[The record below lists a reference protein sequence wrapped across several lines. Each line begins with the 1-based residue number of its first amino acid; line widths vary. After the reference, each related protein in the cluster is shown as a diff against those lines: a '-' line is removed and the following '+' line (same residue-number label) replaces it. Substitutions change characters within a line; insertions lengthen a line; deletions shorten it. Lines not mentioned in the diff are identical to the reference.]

1 MSAIAVTCRRT
12 LGRARSLYAT
22 ALAVGGFL
30 AVAGATFAF
39 IFASADGG
47 RLPLAAVW
55 ALSVSPALPALVAFL
70 AMDAWSDERH
80 SGRIDMLLTVAVRE
94 RDYVAGKFLGVW
106 AMSMAAVVLFAVSSV
121 ACLWGFAPSAF
132 AGSGLAGFLLAL
144 FALAVQ
150 GALWCAA
157 SVALS
162 AMCRHAAAAA
172 FASVVF
178 TIALP
183 RGIWAGLMA
192 WSSEGRPA
200 FGEMPLDAFVV
211 DVASGLVPVGTCA
224 VYLLLAGVLL
234 FVAAKVVA
242 SLRLVG
248 RGAKSLRVS
257 TGVAV
262 LLALALA
269 ALGARLALRLDATL
283 DLSSAGAPSAF
294 SPRTRSILAES
305 SGDITATCFL
315 PRSDAR
321 FREAARMLRA
331 LKRASAETGGARFTI
346 RFVDPRWDLGVAER
360 LVRRGVAV
368 ESLVFEK
375 GRRMVVLPIADGI
388 SERVCAATVRRLTSP
403 PPRRSIYWTIGH
415 GESGFDAYDAFGMSD
430 IARDLSREGYVH
442 APIDLA
448 SAKQVPG
455 DCALILV
462 AGARDDLS
470 RAELGLIDSYLRGG
484 GRLLVLTSVARDG
497 GLSSLLSAW
506 GIRPLEAQPVVGAK
520 TISGTDVVVSGF
532 ADHAVSAALKGS
544 RIVLERPVSFVPS
557 AAAAAGAEGAD
568 RIEFSPIARV
578 GATALAAAVERGA
591 GAGADLAIRPTRIVA
606 VGDAGFVLNGQLEAR
621 ANANRDFFLNCVAY
635 LAGTDAPGSGGAEAG
650 VLRAGMDR
658 TARIRHA
665 LVSSAA
671 LPGAVFLL
679 LAAATWRRRRR
690 A

>member
-1 MSAIAVTCRRT
+1 MS
-12 LGRARSLYAT
+12 
-22 ALAVGGFL
+22 
-30 AVAGATFAF
+30 
-39 IFASADGG
+39 
-47 RLPLAAVW
+47 AVW
-55 ALSVSPALPALVAFL
+55 ALSVSPVLPALAAFL

-94 RDYVAGKFLGVW
+94 RDYVIGKFLGVW
-106 AMSMAAVVLFAVSSV
+106 AITMVAVVLFALSSV
-121 ACLWGFAPSAF
+121 VCLWCFAPSAF
-132 AGSGLAGFLLAL
+132 AGSGLVGFLPAL
-144 FALAVQ
+144 LALAVQ
-150 GALWCAA
+150 SALWCAA

-172 FASVVF
+172 FASVVL

-211 DVASGLVPVGTCA
+211 DVASGLVPVGTCVA
-224 VYLLLAGVLL
+224 YLVLAASLI

-248 RGAKSLRVS
+248 RGAMSLRAS
-257 TGVAV
+257 TWFAV
-262 LLALALA
+262 LLALVFAVLA
-269 ALGARLALRLDATL
+269 VRLALRFDTTV
-283 DLSSAGAPSAF
+283 DLSSGGAPSAF
-294 SPRTRSILAES
+294 SPRTRSILSES
-305 SGDITATCFL
+305 SGDIVATCFL

-321 FREAARMLRA
+321 FREAARMLRS
-331 LKRASAETGGARFTI
+331 LKRASEENGGARFSI
-346 RFVDPRWDLGVAER
+346 RFVDPRWDLGIAER

-375 GRRMVVLPIADGI
+375 GRRIVVLPFADGI
-388 SERVCAATVRRLTSP
+388 GERVCAATVRRLTSR

-448 SAKQVPG
+448 SVRQIPG

-470 RAELGLIDSYLRGG
+470 RAELGMLDSYLRGG
-484 GRLLVLTSVARDG
+484 GRLLVLTSAARDG

-506 GIRPLEAQPVVGAK
+506 GIRPVAPQPVVGAK
-520 TISGTDVVVSGF
+520 TLSGTDVIVSGF
-532 ADHAVSAALKGS
+532 ADHAISAALKGS
-544 RIVLERPVSFVPS
+544 RVVMERPVSFVPS
-557 AAAAAGAEGAD
+557 AAAAVSADGAD

-591 GAGADLAIRPTRIVA
+591 GAGSDLAIRPTRIVA

-635 LAGTDAPGSGGAEAG
+635 LAGTDAPGSGGVEAG
-650 VLRAGMDR
+650 VLHAGMDR

-665 LVSSAA
+665 LVSSVA
-671 LPGAVFLL
+671 LPGVIFLL
-679 LAAATWRRRRR
+679 LVAATMHRRHW